1 MAIEYFTDS
10 DGHERIRKTT
20 VETVTFNDKD
30 WNVYFSVLKDN
41 YTVGDSTDTVGAEAD
56 LDDGLRNIVS
66 AVLTNSYYLTE
77 EQMLLIHPEIQEIT
91 E

>member
-10 DGHERIRKTT
+10 DGNERIRKTT
-20 VETVTFNDKD
+20 VETVTFNGKD
-30 WNVYFSVLKDN
+30 WNVYFNVPKDN

>member
-10 DGHERIRKTT
+10 DGNERIRKTT
-20 VETVTFNDKD
+20 LETVTFNGKD
-30 WNVYFSVLKDN
+30 WNVYFNVLKDN

-66 AVLTNSYYLTE
+66 AVIANSYYLTE
-77 EQMLLIHPEIQEIT
+77 EQMLMIHPIQEIT

>member
-10 DGHERIRKTT
+10 NGNERIRKTT
-20 VETVTFNDKD
+20 TETVTFNDKD

-41 YTVGDSTDTVGAEAD
+41 YTVGDSTDTVGAETD
-56 LDDGLRNIVS
+56 LDDALRNIVS

>member
-10 DGHERIRKTT
+10 DGNERIRKTT
-20 VETVTFNDKD
+20 VETVTFNGKD
-30 WNVYFSVLKDN
+30 WNVYFNVPKDN

-66 AVLTNSYYLTE
+66 HVIANSYYLTE
-77 EQMLLIHPEIQEIT
+77 EQMLMIHPIQEIT